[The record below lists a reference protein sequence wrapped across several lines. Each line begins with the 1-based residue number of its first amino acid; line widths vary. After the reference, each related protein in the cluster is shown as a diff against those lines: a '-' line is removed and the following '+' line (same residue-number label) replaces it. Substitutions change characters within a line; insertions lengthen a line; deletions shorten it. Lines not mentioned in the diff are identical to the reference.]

1 MASYLST
8 PDSPQQYQSPINLN
22 LLNQAL
28 STNQGKYDNG
38 LQKYQ
43 NNLVQLKVQENLLLR
58 DEDKQRFSQNV
69 QGLIDEVNK
78 AGKINWAKSGLTNKI
93 NTYTNLAID
102 DYTLDQIGISQTIR
116 NFDAE
121 VKKKREKNDGS
132 YSDINYAFAQEQAGI
147 QQYLAG
153 VDAQGNKVDKIGA
166 LQYTNH
172 IDVNKSAL
180 EKAKAF
186 KELKGEETVEIPF
199 TDSDGVRRT
208 KTTSVKGLTE
218 SEILAYMP
226 QILSPEE
233 GKQLQIN
240 GWAKYQGQEGLKV
253 AQEAFTSYTKA
264 VTDNLDQNISKYD
277 AEYNN
282 KNITQ
287 EQRNEAYRHKTAEQD
302 RKNQYLNS
310 FKTVNPNNSAS
321 IGGFLETMNWKTT
334 FAKMAGAKTSVT
346 YDTDAAFYDAKEL
359 ELKYSAEERAVQK
372 HALEIAKLQ
381 QELNPT
387 GVNGVSGV
395 SLSSI
400 PDENVSE
407 TNPYNSLVRDFNT
420 ESMGIVSQ
428 ATAVLDGGGVDANT
442 KKAYTDNYNEALRK
456 GYAPATA
463 AKTAFS
469 KSGMSNL
476 FPEQYSQM
484 LEAYVRRN
492 DMASVIKEADKK
504 TVDVYRADP
513 AKYIDYAK
521 TIANRYAVKRDA
533 QKDGLGAD
541 LRRTFSMFL
550 PDPEDSE
557 KMIKEKAVY
566 DFMQA
571 NGGAQAL
578 QAKLA
583 DPANTS
589 LLNTFSKLTQ
599 DVKDVEK
606 NSFSSDTLGDTL
618 FRSTIIED
626 SKKDRDS
633 IVINKGKGIV
643 TTNKLATVT
652 NDKVKEQI
660 INAIPQIEGEV
671 PFDAKKGLSFRR
683 TPEGNFEVIQ
693 SGAKEGVKGI
703 FGSARTYV
711 VERGDDL
718 YNVLNSQALNEAQS
732 REVTAG
738 NYTTPINNENIQFF
752 DIQQKGA
759 LNKASNFISGTLG
772 SGFQMGSKVNP
783 SYFLT
788 QPTTE
793 QVYKQKLQGVIP
805 NEKIEALTTLM
816 SRDAYNKFTVSATP
830 VQGQWTTSVSLKKG
844 GAPLLLSET
853 ETGKQNMDKQLLLF
867 IKQYPQILVGE
878 AVLEYLQQNP
888 KEIDTV
894 LNRLR

>member
-8 PDSPQQYQSPINLN
+8 PDTPQQYQSPINLN

-28 STNQGKYDNG
+28 SVNQGKYDNG

-43 NNLVQLKVQENLLLR
+43 NNLAQLKIQENLLLR

-102 DYTLDQIGISQTIR
+102 DYIVDQIGISQSIR

-132 YSDINYAFAQEQAGI
+132 YSDTNYAFAQEQAGI

-166 LQYTNH
+166 LQYTNY

-208 KTTSVKGLTE
+208 RTTSVKGLTE

-240 GWAKYQGQEGLKV
+240 GWAKYQGQSGLAV
-253 AQEAFTSYTKA
+253 AQEAFKSYTKN
-264 VTDNLDQNISKYD
+264 VEENLNENIAKYD

-287 EQRNEAYRHKTAEQD
+287 EQRNEAYRNKTAEED
-302 RKNQYLNS
+302 KKTQYLNS
-310 FKTVNPNNSAS
+310 FKSVNPNNSAS
-321 IGGFLETMNWKTT
+321 IGGFLETVNWKTN
-334 FAKMAGAKTSVT
+334 FAKMAGAKQSVT
-346 YDTDAAFYDAKEL
+346 YDTDSAFYDAKDL
-359 ELKYSAEERAVQK
+359 ELKYSAEQRAQEKHTLELAKIQK
-372 HALEIAKLQ
+372 
-381 QELNPT
+381 ELAPIT
-387 GVNGVSGV
+387 GAGAASGV
-395 SLSSI
+395 TLSTL
-400 PDENVSE
+400 PVENIDE
-407 TNPYNSLVRDFNT
+407 TNPYNTLVKDFRT
-420 ESMGIVSQ
+420 EGQSIVSM
-428 ATAVLDGGGVDANT
+428 ANGVLQGGGIDENT
-442 KKAYTDNYNEALRK
+442 KKAYQTTYNEAIKK

-476 FPEQYSQM
+476 FPDQYSQM
-484 LEAYVRRN
+484 LEAYTRRN
-492 DMASVIKEADKK
+492 DMATVIKEAD
-504 TVDVYRADP
+504 TQVLTTFRQNPD
-513 AKYIDYAK
+513 KYINSLKMAIDS
-521 TIANRYAVKRDA
+521 A
-533 QKDGLGAD
+533 QKAGQSDIFSDVDNLGEDALAKAKSAQNFVNSQGGWNNLKD
-541 LRRTFSMFL
+541 NLLR
-550 PDPEDSE
+550 DPNLVTQFESQLEILKNREDSATNTFLNPGIRYNPINSLRE
-557 KMIKEKAVY
+557 DSLSKRNKAV
-566 DFMQA
+566 
-571 NGGAQAL
+571 
-578 QAKLA
+578 A
-583 DPANTS
+583 D
-589 LLNTFSKLTQ
+589 
-599 DVKDVEK
+599 
-606 NSFSSDTLGDTL
+606 
-618 FRSTIIED
+618 
-626 SKKDRDS
+626 
-633 IVINKGKGIV
+633 KGKGIV
-643 TTNKLATVT
+643 TTASLGTFN
-652 NDKVKEQI
+652 NEKVKEQI
-660 INAIPQIEGEV
+660 INMIPQVEGEV
-671 PFDAKKGLSFRR
+671 PFDPKKGLSVRR
-683 TPEGNFEVIQ
+683 TPTGNFELIQ

-703 FGSARTYV
+703 FGSTRSYI
-711 VERGDDL
+711 VEKGDDL
-718 YNVLNSQALNEAQS
+718 YGILNSQVQNEAQS
-732 REVTAG
+732 RQVQAG
-738 NYTTPINNENIQFF
+738 NYTTPINNENIQFL

-772 SGFQMGSKVNP
+772 ANFQMASKVNP

-793 QVYKQKLQGVIP
+793 QVYKQKLQQLIP

-816 SRDAYNKFTVSATP
+816 SRDAYNKFTVTATP
-830 VQGQWTTSVSLKKG
+830 IQGQWTTSVSLKKG

-867 IKQYPQILVGE
+867 IKQYPQILIGE
-878 AVLEYLQQNP
+878 AILEYLQQNP

>member
-8 PDSPQQYQSPINLN
+8 PDTPQQYQSPINLN

-28 STNQGKYDNG
+28 SVNQGKYDNG

-43 NNLVQLKVQENLLLR
+43 NNLAQLKIQENLLLR

-102 DYTLDQIGISQTIR
+102 DYIVDQIGISQTIR
-116 NFDAE
+116 NFDTE
-121 VKKKREKNDGS
+121 VKKKKEKNDGS
-132 YSDINYAFAQEQAGI
+132 YSDTNYAFAQEQAGV

-166 LQYTNH
+166 LQYTNY
-172 IDVNKSAL
+172 IDVNKSAI

-208 KTTSVKGLTE
+208 RTTSVKGLTE

-240 GWAKYQGQEGLKV
+240 GWAKYQGENGLSV
-253 AQEAFTSYTKA
+253 AQEAFKSYTKN
-264 VTDNLDQNISKYD
+264 VTTNLDENISRYD
-277 AEYNN
+277 TEYNN

-287 EQRNEAYRHKTAEQD
+287 EQRNQAFRNKTAEED
-302 RKNQYLNS
+302 KKNQYLTSFNS
-310 FKTVNPNNSAS
+310 ININNPAS
-321 IGGFLETMNWKTT
+321 IGGYLETINWKTN
-334 FAKMAGAKTSVT
+334 FAKMAGAKQSVT

-359 ELKYSAEERAVQK
+359 ELKYTAEQRAIEK
-372 HALEIAKLQ
+372 HALEVAKLK
-381 QELNPT
+381 QELTPLTGSEATT
-387 GVNGVSGV
+387 GVSMSTVPV
-395 SLSSI
+395 
-400 PDENVSE
+400 ENVDETSPYTTLVKDFRSE
-407 TNPYNSLVRDFNT
+407 GQ
-420 ESMGIVSQ
+420 GIVNMANSTLQ
-428 ATAVLDGGGVDANT
+428 GGGVDENT
-442 KKAYTDNYNEALRK
+442 KKAYQTTYDDAIKK

-492 DMASVIKEADKK
+492 DMANVIKEADTQLISTFKENP
-504 TVDVYRADP
+504 D
-513 AKYIDYAK
+513 KYINSFKKAINSAK
-521 TIANRYAVKRDA
+521 IAGQSDLYENVGNLGEDALNKAVNAEKFVNSQGGWEKLKDNLIKNPNLISQFESQLEILKNRQGSVENTLLNPNIVGILNPALSYNPISS
-533 QKDGLGAD
+533 
-541 LRRTFSMFL
+541 LR
-550 PDPEDSE
+550 EDS
-557 KMIKEKAVY
+557 
-566 DFMQA
+566 
-571 NGGAQAL
+571 L
-578 QAKLA
+578 
-583 DPANTS
+583 
-589 LLNTFSKLTQ
+589 SKR
-599 DVKDVEK
+599 
-606 NSFSSDTLGDTL
+606 N
-618 FRSTIIED
+618 
-626 SKKDRDS
+626 S
-633 IVINKGKGIV
+633 IVANKGKGIV
-643 TTNKLATVT
+643 TTASLGTFN
-652 NDKVKEQI
+652 NEKVKEQI
-660 INAIPQIEGEV
+660 INMIPQVEGEV
-671 PFDAKKGLSFRR
+671 PFDPKKGLSVRR
-683 TPEGNFEVIQ
+683 TAEGNFELIQ

-703 FGSARTYV
+703 FGSTRSYT
-711 VERGDDL
+711 VEKGDDL
-718 YNVLNSQALNEAQS
+718 YAVLNSQVQNEAQS
-732 REVTAG
+732 REVKAG
-738 NYTTPINNENIQFF
+738 SYTTPINNENIQFL
-752 DIQQKGA
+752 DIQQKSA
-759 LNKASNFISGTLG
+759 LNKASNFITGTLG
-772 SGFQMGSKVNP
+772 SNFQMGSKINP

-793 QVYKQKLQGVIP
+793 QVYKQKLQNVIP
-805 NEKIEALTTLM
+805 AEKIEALTTLM
-816 SRDAYNKFTVSATP
+816 SKNAYDKFTVSATP
-830 VQGQWTTSVSLKKG
+830 IQGQWTTSVSLKKG
-844 GAPLLLSET
+844 GAPLLLTET

-894 LNRLR
+894 LNRLK